1 MVHGPVRDDA
11 SGTLIRWLMPPDPAG
26 DRLPIGVAD
35 LAARESAY
43 WDGNRFGQ
51 YFCVLDGEIMDGDRV
66 GPAVGVHVDA
76 PHALPMAAGGRRGT
90 GNPHASRSRP
100 GSFSGTPVSSKARRR
115 CRTLSPAAGW
125 EAPPSVREIFLIV
138 PNGRWR
144 LSSGAR

>member
-1 MVHGPVRDDA
+1 MTGSAPSTAAAYRTVHGPVRDDA

-76 PHALPMAAGGRRGT
+76 PHALPMAAG
-90 GNPHASRSRP
+90 
-100 GSFSGTPVSSKARRR
+100 
-115 CRTLSPAAGW
+115 AAGARVILMRPVV
-125 EAPPSVREIFLIV
+125 APVHSVAPR
-138 PNGRWR
+138 
-144 LSSGAR
+144 